1 MPQCRHCIARW
12 IRDESARHDVDMAFM
27 ATQALL
33 PFTQP
38 SGANDG
44 NLIAGFEALK
54 SSMMISSDIACE
66 LHMDLVNLGAC
77 DVRELMRP
85 DWLAL
90 PVYQIPF
97 SIVKTW

>member
-1 MPQCRHCIARW
+1 
-12 IRDESARHDVDMAFM
+12 MAFM

-44 NLIAGFEALK
+44 NLIAGFETLK

-77 DVRELMRP
+77 DVRELGRP

-90 PVYQIPF
+90 PVWGKLREMERRRLLIA
-97 SIVKTW
+97 VGLAAA